1 MNFAVVAEQSRGALV
16 SQKPVSKTVDEYFKT
31 LFFDYFSKLHHYA
44 LTIVKNEDEAKD
56 IVQSAFLKLWQ
67 KRDEVDI
74 NAAGKSY
81 LYTTVYRLSL
91 NSLRDRKVQV
101 EYPADLIA
109 AGSTSNPSEIQELRT
124 KLNLAIEQLPL
135 RCKDVFY
142 KSRFEGKKYAQIADE
157 MNISVKTVEAQMGK
171 ALKLLREN
179 LSDIVT
185 LLMLGLII

>member
-1 MNFAVVAEQSRGALV
+1 MNFAVVAEQSRGTLV

-31 LFFDYFSKLHHYA
+31 LFFDYFNKLHHYA

-81 LYTTVYRLSL
+81 LYTTVHRLSL

-109 AGSTSNPSEIQELRT
+109 VGSTSNPSEIQELRV

-135 RCKDVFY
+135 RCKEVFY

-185 LLMLGLII
+185 LLILGLII